1 MNSSLAFT
9 QIKWLAI
16 FLATFFTLSGLA
28 EYIFVKRQLNRTVL
42 AELSESA
49 DQIIKAVNYP
59 VSAANSGE
67 YNKAFIDSRD
77 YFVVLSDGYLF
88 DNGAGTKR
96 IPQGLLPEVEFT
108 GDEKSLHTGPVQYVS
123 PLGEVWHLMAK
134 RLQGGRVLLG
144 ITESDTFAEPDAM
157 IRSNAEH
164 FKGTVE
170 DASKVSRN
178 KLDNYLHYAV
188 IADSGAL
195 VAGSGRLPLRT
206 NPLVLGGLGFG
217 ALEKTIGGTPYLLW
231 LQPIHDKTQRV
242 AGTIISFRDVT
253 LENRMLEDHLKFSI
267 ATASIS
273 WIVLFLFGFRYWSRK
288 ESEKRELRQ
297 AFQHY
302 FSPQVMEAIL
312 KEPGKLKLGGER
324 REVTILFSDI
334 RGFTTLTENL
344 PPQTLTHLLHE
355 YFSEMTEAV
364 LATDGIVDKYIGD
377 AIMAFWGA
385 PIPQPDQADR
395 AVTTAIDMLWR
406 LRKLQ
411 EKWKKEGHPEID
423 IGIGINLG
431 VATVGNFGSTKR
443 YDYTA
448 IGDAVNSASRI
459 EGLNKKYGGNI
470 IISESTR
477 SQLAL
482 KFETEDLGEIEVAGK
497 EKPIRVFRVVCDV

>member
-1 MNSSLAFT
+1 MNSSQAFT

-16 FLATFFTLSGLA
+16 FLAAFFTVSWFA
-28 EYIFVKRQLNRTVL
+28 EFVFIKKQLNQTVL
-42 AELSESA
+42 AELSASA

-59 VSAANSGE
+59 DGAANNGE

-88 DNGAGTKR
+88 DNGAGSNR
-96 IPQGLLPEVEFT
+96 IPQGLLPRVKFT
-108 GDEKSLHTGPVQYVS
+108 GDENSLYAGPVQYIS
-123 PLGEVWHLMAK
+123 PLGERWRLMAK
-134 RLQGGRVLLG
+134 HLTGGRVILG
-144 ITESDTFAEPDAM
+144 VSELDNFADPDAM
-157 IRSNAEH
+157 ILSNAEH
-164 FKGTVE
+164 FNGTIE
-170 DASKVSRN
+170 EAAKVSRN

-188 IADSGAL
+188 VNDAGAL
-195 VAGSGRLPLRT
+195 VAGYGRLPLRT
-206 NPLVLGGLGFG
+206 NPLVLGGLGSG
-217 ALEKTIGGTPYLLW
+217 AVGKTIGGTPYLLW
-231 LQPIHDKTQRV
+231 LQPIYDKARRI
-242 AGTIISFRDVT
+242 AGTIITFRDIT
-253 LENRMLEDHLKFSI
+253 LENRMLEEHLKFSI
-267 ATASIS
+267 ATAGIS
-273 WIVLFLFGFRYWSRK
+273 WLVLFLFGFRYWTKK

-302 FSPQVMEAIL
+302 FSPQVLEAIL

-324 REVTILFSDI
+324 REITILFSDI
-334 RGFTTLTENL
+334 RAFTALTENL

-355 YFSEMTEAV
+355 YFSEMTEAI

-395 AVTTAIDMLWR
+395 AVTTAVDMLLR
-406 LRKLQ
+406 LKKLQ
-411 EKWKKEGHPEID
+411 KKWKKDGYPELD

-443 YDYTA
+443 HDYTA

-459 EGLNKKYGGNI
+459 EGLNKEYNSNI

-477 SQLAL
+477 SQLTL
-482 KFETEDLGEIEVAGK
+482 KFETEDLGEIQVAGK
-497 EKPIRVFRVVCDV
+497 EKPIRVFRVVCNT